1 MTAKNISINR
11 DDANDVIY
19 VIKNG
24 ADKSKTINISVTS
37 DILLRLNPKTKE
49 VVGLTIEDFSKVLP
63 ELKDCKEYVLM
74 EQFEAIIDFL
84 NASHLAKAKQ

>member
-49 VVGLTIEDFSKVLP
+49 VVGLTIVGVGHQLA
-63 ELKDCKEYVLM
+63 EYM
-74 EQFEAIIDFL
+74 KKG
-84 NASHLAKAKQ
+84 N